1 LTLARGAEYSAR
13 DLFEYQTL
21 FDARG
26 DLYTRANRRCPE
38 ARAEEAAAILSHLAL
53 TPASRW
59 LDVAAGGG
67 YLSERAVA
75 QGLPPARVS
84 CDESLPFLRS
94 GTHAGRVGAASAGD
108 LPFADGRF
116 DAVACLA
123 ALHHAEDPEAVL
135 RELLRVTAPGGRAA
149 LGDVAED
156 SEAARFLNGFVD
168 RHTAPGHRGRFYP
181 LATLA
186 GFLQRAGGTSVR
198 AESVRLSWTFDSPE
212 DAALFCRDLFG
223 LEPSTVDGE
232 IRRALDG
239 LGAARGTGGFRVP
252 WTMHYVSA
260 ARA

>member
-1 LTLARGAEYSAR
+1 M
-13 DLFEYQTL
+13 FEYQTL

-26 DLYTRANRRCPE
+26 DLYSRANRRYPE
-38 ARAEEAAAILSHLAL
+38 ARAEEAAALLSHLAL
-53 TPASRW
+53 TPSSRW
-59 LDVAAGGG
+59 LDVSAGGG

-94 GTHAGRVGAASAGD
+94 GTHSGRVGAARAAD

-116 DAVACLA
+116 DGVACLA
-123 ALHHAEDPEAVL
+123 ALHHAEDPEAVF

-168 RHTAPGHRGRFYP
+168 RHTAPGHHGRFY
-181 LATLA
+181 TLRTLV
-186 GFLQRAGGTSVR
+186 GFLRRAGGISIH
-198 AESVRLSWTFDSPE
+198 AESVRLSWTFDSPD
-212 DAALFCRDLFG
+212 DATLYCREHFG
-223 LEPSTVDGE
+223 LERSTTDGE
-232 IRRALDG
+232 IRHALDD
-239 LGAARGTGGFRVP
+239 LGATGGAGRFHVP
-252 WTMHYVSA
+252 WTMLQVSA